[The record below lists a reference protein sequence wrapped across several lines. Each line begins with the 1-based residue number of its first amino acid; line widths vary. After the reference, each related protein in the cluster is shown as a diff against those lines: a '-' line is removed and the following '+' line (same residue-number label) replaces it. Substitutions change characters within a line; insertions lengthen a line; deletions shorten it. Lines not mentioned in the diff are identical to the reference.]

1 MPVLGLIIMLCVGVG
16 LCLGAV
22 ELAAMSQCYA
32 GVIPWPSVA
41 LFGVGGFGLLLLAIS
56 GIPA

>member
-1 MPVLGLIIMLCVGVG
+1 MAILGLIVLVGIALCV
-16 LCLGAV
+16 GAV

-32 GVIPWPSVA
+32 GVIPWPTVA
-41 LFGVGGFGLLLLAIS
+41 CFGAGGLGLLLLAIS